1 MRLSEIKGEK
11 VLDVAADL
19 IEPLCNIAETEE
31 VKKLFTREA
40 VQDKKAAQEIV
51 LKKLRSYAP
60 AMIRSCKK
68 DIIAVLAI
76 LDDKTPAEYEAEMTA
91 FTLMR
96 DLTTFLNDPVLM
108 SLFLSAQR
116 AGENS
121 SGAAP
126 ETTTAAK
133 E

>member
-1 MRLSEIKGEK
+1 MRLSDIKGER
-11 VLDVAADL
+11 VLDVVADL

-31 VKKLFTREA
+31 VKKLFTRDV
-40 VQDKKAAQEIV
+40 VQDEKAAQELV

-60 AMIRSCKK
+60 ALIRSCKK

-76 LDDKTPAEYEAEMTA
+76 LDDKNPVEYENELTA

-126 ETTTAAK
+126 EITTAAK